1 MQLPKT
7 WLRWYWMLPLP
18 ELWTCDA
25 WPAPCG
31 KILSLVLEMSCLMH
45 CGHEA
50 AQEVMWKQRRQL
62 QVTCNPSKLNIV
74 IYSILRLWIPVN
86 CKDYTLV
93 WILNTLN
100 TVIFLWNV
108 YWRQRVFCQ
117 DECARRSLRLLDHI
131 TDEAF
136 DTQAA
141 DCLWK
146 KMRGVR
152 VECKKNVRKKRSSN
166 FWTWKNTRSLTTQ
179 EKVSCCIAENGAY
192 LSSNVALFRC
202 LWRFQV

>member
-1 MQLPKT
+1 MWQDPQLGARDVMPHA
-7 WLRWYWMLPLP
+7 
-18 ELWTCDA
+18 LWTWGCARGDVEA
-25 WPAPCG
+25 ETPVA
-31 KILSLVLEMSCLMH
+31 
-45 CGHEA
+45 GHMQSVQIEYS
-50 AQEVMWKQRRQL
+50 
-62 QVTCNPSKLNIV
+62 N
-74 IYSILRLWIPVN
+74 SILRLWIPVN

>member
-1 MQLPKT
+1 MWQDPQLGARDVMPHA
-7 WLRWYWMLPLP
+7 
-18 ELWTCDA
+18 LWTWGCARGDVEA
-25 WPAPCG
+25 ETPVA
-31 KILSLVLEMSCLMH
+31 
-45 CGHEA
+45 GHMQSVQIEYS
-50 AQEVMWKQRRQL
+50 
-62 QVTCNPSKLNIV
+62 N
-74 IYSILRLWIPVN
+74 SILRLWIPVN

-93 WILNTLN
+93 WILN

-146 KMRGVR
+146 KMCGVR
-152 VECKKNVRKKRSSN
+152 VECLKRPKKILEFLHYMDLKKTPGHWPRRRR
-166 FWTWKNTRSLTTQ
+166 WA
-179 EKVSCCIAENGAY
+179 CCIAENGAY